1 MQKFPASEQ
10 HPIHTITTGTATSK
24 MNEQNGDTAD
34 NIPFNQIR
42 YKAINLDITL
52 PLTDY
57 ITNWS

>member
-24 MNEQNGDTAD
+24 MNEQTGDTAD

-42 YKAINLDITL
+42 YKAINH
-52 PLTDY
+52 
-57 ITNWS
+57 